1 MVQLHGILWKRE
13 CNQIMVD
20 NLKQLNKNFF
30 GATKDFFNLKF
41 IEKNIDTIV
50 FTCSFPE
57 SCTNPM
63 GFVQGGMISAVLD
76 DATSIAMIAG
86 YENNKAPMT
95 TDLHVLFHR
104 PLPLENA
111 RIEVK
116 IIKLG
121 NRSATAEGRIF
132 NKDNKLAA
140 TLLHTAQP
148 VDAPN
153 Q

>member
-1 MVQLHGILWKRE
+1 MA
-13 CNQIMVD
+13 D
-20 NLKQLNKNFF
+20 NLKQLNKDFF
-30 GATKDFFNLKF
+30 GATKDFFNLTF
-41 IEKNIDTIV
+41 IEKNLDTIV
-50 FTCSFPE
+50 FSCSFPD
-57 SCTNPM
+57 SCANPM

-76 DATSIAMIAG
+76 DATSIAMISG

-104 PLPLENA
+104 PLPLEDA